1 MADSDI
7 RLCVLAFCGDAGQ
20 EIGVALQ
27 PSRQR
32 GKQRQLCAFPEYVCE
47 CVCMYRHVRMC
58 EIIIQ

>member
-20 EIGVALQ
+20 EIGVALE

-32 GKQRQLCAFPEYVCE
+32 GKQRRLCVFPEYVCE
-47 CVCMYRHVRMC
+47 
-58 EIIIQ
+58 